1 MAVYGLV
8 HTIPGGSRRTK
19 LLCWAQL
26 RQYAL
31 NSRATERRI
40 EIKTESRASG
50 NRTSELCTYLAID
63 CFQQLIW
70 RTGHKTRTDQGH
82 FHHPQPLFNDFL
94 PDEDLVGFQLTLWIH
109 FLAATVEQVN
119 NYHGQQ
125 KGTGHAHRFFVLMKE
140 SGMLSARR
148 VFEAFPRLLKL

>member
-1 MAVYGLV
+1 
-8 HTIPGGSRRTK
+8 
-19 LLCWAQL
+19 
-26 RQYAL
+26 
-31 NSRATERRI
+31 
-40 EIKTESRASG
+40 
-50 NRTSELCTYLAID
+50 LAID

-82 FHHPQPLFNDFL
+82 FHHPQPLFNDLL

-140 SGMLSARR
+140 SGMLSAQDLRR
-148 VFEAFPRLLKL
+148 VFEAFPRILKL